1 MGLAISNGMRAT
13 EKAMK
18 AKMVILGAS
27 ILLLNACGGEEWD
40 QPAGAPPSPAW
51 QNKTP
56 SILMATPGAM
66 AVGEKLVILGQ
77 DFIDPKH
84 GYALMVLKGTYYD
97 SKNRTQAVDIQKKAT
112 MVNSGKLTWT
122 MWPNIVFDRTGDHL
136 GSFVGSVAVVN
147 MGNDGTRKYST
158 RLPLKVQVKP
168 SIILRVARPS
178 NSNCQPVVSKS
189 IENTGFS
196 FNAEVVGLR
205 AGTKDA
211 ELKFYWTF
219 LAEQWNVSYTYGTMD
234 PNTVFPKTGA
244 FVIEDRLRSGTSSV
258 VMDGGSRNFLI
269 QVGSDML
276 GTASLKTLK
285 TMPVPAMGN
294 NYSATVSI
302 VAVDSSNKQARLSI
316 PINVARK
323 ASMHYDGTVKIR
335 ERFQPRPVT
344 DCIPGGDIGR
354 QVSYSEDKGETKA
367 RSMSF
372 NYNANLAV
380 NISPIP
386 SNPFALG
393 INFSA
398 GFGVDINASTSSS
411 KSIGKSLSGQILPG
425 EYGMFYRQTTKI
437 ERVGTIMIRNSC
449 GAEAS
454 PGKAILTDWLWT
466 PDLAAGPTCPPATKL
481 PKAQQFY

>member
-1 MGLAISNGMRAT
+1 MGLAFSVSMRLT

-18 AKMVILGAS
+18 ATMGTLVVAF
-27 ILLLNACGGEEWD
+27 LLISACGGEDWD
-40 QPAGAPPSPAW
+40 MPQPPTTKAW

-56 SILMATPGAM
+56 SILMASPNAM
-66 AVGEKLVILGQ
+66 AVGDKLVILGQ
-77 DFIDPKH
+77 NFIQSKN
-84 GYALMVLKGTYYD
+84 GYLLMVLKGTYYD
-97 SKNRTQAVDIQKKAT
+97 SKNNAQVVDLQKKVVVINT
-112 MVNSGKLTWT
+112 GKASWT
-122 MWPNIVFDRTGDHL
+122 MYPNIVFDRTGDHI
-136 GSFVGSVAVVN
+136 GRFIGSVAVVN
-147 MGNDGTRKYST
+147 MGNDGTRKYSS
-158 RLPLKVQVKP
+158 RLPIKVQVKP

-178 NSNCQPVVSKS
+178 SSNCQPIVSKT

-211 ELKFYWTF
+211 PLTFYWTF
-219 LAEQWNVSYTYGTMD
+219 LAEQWKVSYNYGTMD
-234 PNTVFPKTGA
+234 PNTVFPKQGA
-244 FVIEDRLRSGTSSV
+244 FVVKDRITSGNSSV

-285 TMPVPAMGN
+285 TMPVPTMGN
-294 NYSATVSI
+294 SYSASVNV
-302 VAVDSSNKQARLSI
+302 VAVDASGKQVLLRI
-316 PINVARK
+316 PVDVARK
-323 ASMHYDGTVKIR
+323 ASMTYDGVVKIR

-354 QVSYSEDKGETKA
+354 QVTYSEDKGETKA

-411 KSIGKSLSGQILPG
+411 KSIGKSLSGQILPS
-425 EYGMFYRQTTKI
+425 EYGMFYRQTTKV
-437 ERVGTIMIRNSC
+437 ERVGTIMIRNQC

-466 PDLAAGPTCPPATKL
+466 PDLATGPTCPPKTML
-481 PKAQQFY
+481 PKAERFY